1 MSRELYKVEGS
12 YIKCSI
18 LLTFNI
24 ELNVMKEYLEK
35 DSSNQAFVLNALKND
50 DDAFLNNKEDL
61 RNLNDIEEIPYL
73 QLEGV
78 KKINN
83 DNSN

>member
-1 MSRELYKVEGS
+1 MSRELYKVRGS

-35 DSSNQAFVLNALKND
+35 DSSNQTFASNALKND
-50 DDAFLNNKEDL
+50 NDAFFNKEDS
-61 RNLNDIEEIPYL
+61 RNLDNIEEISYL
-73 QLEGV
+73 QLEDV

-83 DNSN
+83 NNSN